1 MSSEFKAL
9 ACYGPRSAHASR
21 LHHKEE
27 DKDPPRSCGCEASW
41 LRVSYTM
48 KPKILRNLARI
59 FPTFSGRPLWSA
71 QACLRLSG
79 AEATPHEQRRQQA
92 AALQRAHWTIVLV
105 AAGLLRT
112 ANPKILCCLERI
124 SRLMENAS

>member
-9 ACYGPRSAHASR
+9 ACYGPRAAHASR

-41 LRVSYTM
+41 LRVSYTV

-79 AEATPHEQRRQQA
+79 AEAISTRTKA
-92 AALQRAHWTIVLV
+92 AASCRTPKSTLDHSFGCGW
-105 AAGLLRT
+105 AA
-112 ANPKILCCLERI
+112 PCY
-124 SRLMENAS
+124 